1 MTSERCKPDDM
12 ANRLLDDDQRTRK
25 TREADLEGQHTT
37 SFLMGL
43 ILVLALLFV
52 ALEWNSSDSGWHFFD
67 IADDELEAEL
77 ELSPLHRDDD
87 EVPMMIP
94 EEEKQEEVKSDE
106 VKAVDDDVELVLEP
120 QETAPEQPQE
130 PKADEEEQ
138 KPEAVDMYDAPLDF
152 RVVEDLPQFPGGAVA
167 FMKWLT
173 KNLRYP
179 TSAQQRKVQGR
190 VVAQFIVN
198 KDGTVSDLELVEKL
212 DPQCDREA
220 LRVLRMMPRWQAGI
234 MDAKPCRTR
243 VCIPIVFKL

>member
-1 MTSERCKPDDM
+1 MT
-12 ANRLLDDDQRTRK
+12 NRLLDDDQRTRK